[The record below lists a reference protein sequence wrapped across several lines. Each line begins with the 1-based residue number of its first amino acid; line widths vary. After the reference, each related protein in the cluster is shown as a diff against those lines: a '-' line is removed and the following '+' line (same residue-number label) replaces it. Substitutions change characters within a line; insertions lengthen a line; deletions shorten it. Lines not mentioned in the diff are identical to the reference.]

1 MHILIKESQLY
12 QTNCG
17 IVRKAKKSEAPREPK
32 ACTKEYKPVCDC
44 KTKKKYSNKCV
55 AKSLGATCPKSCARV
70 TKVCPAVYRP
80 VCDCKNNKKF
90 SNKCTAESKGVKKT
104 CRCKKAKKK
113 TPAVAKCSSARR
125 FVCDCKT
132 FKRYTSECDAQK
144 NGAKCLLECPKKSDI
159 AGIPGK
165 FELTQQKRCVTY
177 NQIVWVRRP
186 GMALSISAGA
196 DGTVWAI
203 GQKKKVLG
211 GYPLYKWNGRSDDDQ
226 AWVE

>member
-1 MHILIKESQLY
+1 MGY

-32 ACTKEYKPVCDC
+32 ACTKEYKPVYDC

-80 VCDCKNNKKF
+80 VCDCKKD
-90 SNKCTAESKGVKKT
+90 
-104 CRCKKAKKK
+104 KKK

-132 FKRYTSECDAQK
+132 FKRYTSECGAQK

-165 FELTQQKRCVTY
+165 FELIQQKRCVTY

-186 GMALSISAGA
+186 GMALSIRAGA
-196 DGTVWAI
+196 DGTVWAV